1 MAGNDLPGEEFLP
14 GFDGSSD
21 WDYEDRR
28 RGRRGHSAQP
38 GGAPALGGRYPAGQY
53 EQRRDDRAI
62 EDRYNEDAYVG
73 DGYAG
78 DGYEQDRY
86 ERGSYDQD
94 PYAGDPRD
102 RGRYRD
108 EDDDGRLAAGG
119 RGRGKPKRKRSRARR
134 LAPWIALLVLL
145 VFIVPLAGGG
155 LYAYRYLQAKNHPPD
170 YPGAGAGPQI
180 LVQVMTG
187 DTPTSLAPR
196 LVAAGVVE
204 SDRAFILAAENSTSS
219 ANLEAGFFLMN
230 RHMKASLAYAY
241 LLNPKNLDQHTVTIP
256 EGYRTVDAIKVLAQK
271 THIPLADFQKVLST
285 PSLLAQLALP
295 PYSGGKPEG
304 YLFPATYA
312 ITPHETA
319 LAVLQAMTNRFAQE
333 AVSANLPASVN
344 VPAKG
349 GTVHLTEG
357 QIIIVASLLQAEAGS
372 VADMPKI
379 AEVAYNRLKAGMPLQ
394 FDSSVFYGLGKYG
407 TAANNAEIATPGPY
421 NTYRNKGL
429 PPGPIDNPG
438 DAAIQAALH
447 PAAGALLYFYGCPS
461 GRTIYSATTA
471 LTKASC

>member
-1 MAGNDLPGEEFLP
+1 
-14 GFDGSSD
+14 
-21 WDYEDRR
+21 
-28 RGRRGHSAQP
+28 
-38 GGAPALGGRYPAGQY
+38 
-53 EQRRDDRAI
+53 
-62 EDRYNEDAYVG
+62 
-73 DGYAG
+73 
-78 DGYEQDRY
+78 
-86 ERGSYDQD
+86 
-94 PYAGDPRD
+94 
-102 RGRYRD
+102 
-108 EDDDGRLAAGG
+108 
-119 RGRGKPKRKRSRARR
+119 
-134 LAPWIALLVLL
+134 
-145 VFIVPLAGGG
+145 
-155 LYAYRYLQAKNHPPD
+155 
-170 YPGAGAGPQI
+170 
-180 LVQVMTG
+180 MTG
-187 DTPTSLAPR
+187 DNPTSLAPR

-230 RHMKASLAYAY
+230 KHMKASLAYAY

-285 PSLLAQLALP
+285 PSMLAQLALP
-295 PYSGGKPEG
+295 PYSDGKPEG

-357 QIIIVASLLQAEAGS
+357 QVIIVASLLQAEAGS

-394 FDSSVFYGLGKYG
+394 FDSTVFYGLGKYG

-447 PAAGALLYFYGCPS
+447 PATGALLYFYGCPS